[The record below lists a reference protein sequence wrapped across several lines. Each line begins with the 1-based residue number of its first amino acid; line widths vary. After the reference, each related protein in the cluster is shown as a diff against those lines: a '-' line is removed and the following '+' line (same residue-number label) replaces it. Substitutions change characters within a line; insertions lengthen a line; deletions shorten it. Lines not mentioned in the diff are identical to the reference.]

1 MNLRK
6 EVISMNKKAKKL
18 WYLVAIAVLILFT
31 LILVA
36 CVLDLGEKLRNIN
49 KYVEIAFYVLVL
61 VLVFF
66 GIINPIRIIVK
77 SPSFSSEVSDNNRK
91 QRKTYRLVAK
101 NIVKNNQLSEENA
114 NLLLKYKSYDELK
127 LNLQVVFEKEV
138 RPQLNNIMIKNA
150 KTVLISTALCQN
162 ARVDMITV
170 FTVDINM
177 VKELVVKC
185 GFRPNMVN
193 LSKLL
198 TKIFTTALIAEG
210 LQSISMD
217 DILPQSATN
226 ALKEVPFVKPI
237 VSSLTQG
244 LANALLTLRI
254 GCVARRYLF
263 KDGACITKEDIRRQA
278 FKDAMMLYPQVI
290 AGTLTFVPKKIV
302 NFFTKKKDEVSPE
315 LLETSK

>member
-1 MNLRK
+1 
-6 EVISMNKKAKKL
+6 MNKKARKL
-18 WYLVAIAVLILFT
+18 WYLIAICAIVLFT

-49 KYVEIAFYVLVL
+49 KYVEYAFYVVVVL
-61 VLVFF
+61 IVFF
-66 GIINPIRIIVK
+66 GIINPIRIIVN
-77 SPSFSSEVSDNNRK
+77 SPSFSSEVVDNQSRK

-101 NIVKNNQLSEENA
+101 NIVKNNDLSEEHKK
-114 NLLLKYKSYDELK
+114 LLLNYKNYDELQ
-127 LNLQVVFEKEV
+127 LNLQIVFEKAI
-138 RPQLNNIMIKNA
+138 RPQLNDIMIRKA
-150 KTVLISTALCQN
+150 KTVLISTAICQN

-177 VKELVVKC
+177 VKELVVRC

-226 ALKEVPFVKPI
+226 ALKELPFVKPI
-237 VSSLTQG
+237 ISSITQG

-278 FKDAMMLYPQVI
+278 FKDAMLLYPQVV

-302 NFFTKKKDEVSPE
+302 NFFTKKKDDTKLIEE
-315 LLETSK
+315 K

>member
-6 EVISMNKKAKKL
+6 EAISMNKKARKL
-18 WYLVAIAVLILFT
+18 WYLIAICAIVLFT

-49 KYVEIAFYVLVL
+49 KYVEYAFYVVVVL
-61 VLVFF
+61 IVFF
-66 GIINPIRIIVK
+66 GIINPIRIIVN
-77 SPSFSSEVSDNNRK
+77 SPSFSSEVVDNQSRK

-101 NIVKNNQLSEENA
+101 NIVKNNDLSEEHKK
-114 NLLLKYKSYDELK
+114 LLLNYKNYDELQ
-127 LNLQVVFEKEV
+127 LNLQIVFEKAI
-138 RPQLNNIMIKNA
+138 RPQLNDIMIRKA
-150 KTVLISTALCQN
+150 KTVLISTAICQN

-177 VKELVVKC
+177 VKELVVRC

-226 ALKEVPFVKPI
+226 ALKELPFVKPI
-237 VSSLTQG
+237 ISSITQG

-278 FKDAMMLYPQVI
+278 FKDAMLLYPQVV

-302 NFFTKKKDEVSPE
+302 NFFTKKKDDTKLIEE
-315 LLETSK
+315 K